1 MGFWED
7 ASPATKG
14 TIVVGGL
21 LIVYFA
27 VAFFAGLWP
36 YNAPIGEVEQQRG
49 LPAASAA
56 H

>member
-7 ASPATKG
+7 ATPATKG

-21 LIVYFA
+21 LIVYF
-27 VAFFAGLWP
+27 GLASMLGFWP
-36 YNAPIGEVEQQRG
+36 YNAPNGEAEQTRG
-49 LPAASAA
+49 IPAAAA